1 VRARHQARIVA
12 LQALYEIDCAN
23 HAPAVVLEQRFVVAR
38 LPTAAKAFAR
48 HLVSGVLE
56 HQTVLDMFIH
66 RHAPEWPLEQM
77 AYIDRNILRV
87 AIFEFAVDGQTP
99 VKVAINEAMGETNLE
114 TVNYL
119 TKFDPETHFSWIPLF
134 VGQWQKTD
142 ADYVWELGITH
153 SEHDYLAPS
162 KEFIFPVPYDE

>member
-1 VRARHQARIVA
+1 MRARHQARIVA

-38 LPTAAKAFAR
+38 LPTAAKDFAR

-99 VKVAINEAMGETNLE
+99 VKVAINEAVELAKAFGSDSASRF
-114 TVNYL
+114 VNG
-119 TKFDPETHFSWIPLF
+119 
-134 VGQWQKTD
+134 V
-142 ADYVWELGITH
+142 LGTLVEHQGAITQ
-153 SEHDYLAPS
+153 AV
-162 KEFIFPVPYDE
+162 KEAEERAEQ

>member
-1 VRARHQARIVA
+1 MRARHQARIVA

-23 HAPAVVLEQRFVVAR
+23 HSPAVVLEQRFVVAR

-99 VKVAINEAMGETNLE
+99 VKVAINEAVELAKAFGSDSASRF
-114 TVNYL
+114 VNG
-119 TKFDPETHFSWIPLF
+119 
-134 VGQWQKTD
+134 V
-142 ADYVWELGITH
+142 LGTLVEHQGAITQ
-153 SEHDYLAPS
+153 AV
-162 KEFIFPVPYDE
+162 KEAEERAEQ